1 MRAALL
7 KAPAMRICYYFGDS
21 RSVKVT
27 AKAPGIRPVPKN
39 KPACAR
45 AIAARPLCRCVV
57 FRLSWC
63 GRSPAC
69 RSKICISRSAAC
81 PTVFMGTMIRALL
94 SAMLAPGDYMDLY
107 VRDRYFVIRKL
118 YVWLTLCAVTIL
130 PLAVWIVKRF
140 RSAK

>member
-1 MRAALL
+1 
-7 KAPAMRICYYFGDS
+7 
-21 RSVKVT
+21 
-27 AKAPGIRPVPKN
+27 
-39 KPACAR
+39 
-45 AIAARPLCRCVV
+45 
-57 FRLSWC
+57 
-63 GRSPAC
+63 
-69 RSKICISRSAAC
+69 
-81 PTVFMGTMIRALL
+81 MGTMIRALL